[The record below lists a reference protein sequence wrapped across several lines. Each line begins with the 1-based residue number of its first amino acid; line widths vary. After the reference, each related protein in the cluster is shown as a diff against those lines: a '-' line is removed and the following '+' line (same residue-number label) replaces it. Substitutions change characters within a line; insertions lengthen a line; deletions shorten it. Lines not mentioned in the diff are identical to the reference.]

1 VVLPGYLSNV
11 MASESSAGPS
21 IGVEEEFLLVDSETG
36 TPSLSNDRVAATAR
50 AGGLALQLE
59 LSRCQVETNSSV
71 CHDSRT
77 LRDQLLGMR
86 SHAAAAALEEGC
98 RVVATGTPIVGPP
111 RMPISVSDRYREM
124 ESRFGGLANEQA
136 VCGCHVHVDVPERE
150 TAVQVCNHVR
160 PWLPTL
166 LALGANSAVNR
177 GYDTGFQSWRAV
189 LWSRWPG
196 SGPPPLFESAEDYKR
211 TVAAFVDSGVL
222 MDERM
227 VYWDVRPS
235 CHLPTVEVRV
245 ADVQPTV
252 DQAVLLA
259 TLVRAL
265 VMTATC
271 AIDRGERAPQ
281 VPLAMLRAANWLA
294 ARDGVDGQALDPFT
308 QRPTTT
314 RRMID
319 ALTVHVRDA
328 LDELGERRRVTDGL
342 ARLLQFGTGADWQ
355 RRTMLDLGDPAR
367 VVERAAIRTLQDT
380 VPLGSGDAVPAQA
393 DDAPVDD
400 VDERLAE

>member
-1 VVLPGYLSNV
+1 
-11 MASESSAGPS
+11 
-21 IGVEEEFLLVDSETG
+21 
-36 TPSLSNDRVAATAR
+36 
-50 AGGLALQLE
+50 
-59 LSRCQVETNSSV
+59 
-71 CHDSRT
+71 
-77 LRDQLLGMR
+77 
-86 SHAAAAALEEGC
+86 
-98 RVVATGTPIVGPP
+98 
-111 RMPISVSDRYREM
+111 
-124 ESRFGGLANEQA
+124 
-136 VCGCHVHVDVPERE
+136 
-150 TAVQVCNHVR
+150 
-160 PWLPTL
+160 
-166 LALGANSAVNR
+166 
-177 GYDTGFQSWRAV
+177 
-189 LWSRWPG
+189 
-196 SGPPPLFESAEDYKR
+196 
-211 TVAAFVDSGVL
+211 
-222 MDERM
+222 M